1 MIPESTEPCGVLLL
15 DKPERFTSFDVIARV
30 RRLYGLRRVGHAG
43 TLDPMATGLL
53 TVLVGRAAKAAEF
66 FADGEKRYEAHF
78 RLGLTSDTED
88 VWGTIVPTGAPI
100 PDEETVYRT
109 AETFLGVIGQVPPMY
124 SALKR
129 DGQKLVD
136 LARRGITVER
146 EKREIRIRSL
156 SVQRITEEEYALT
169 VLCSK
174 GTYIRTLCAD
184 IGAALGCGAV
194 MSRLR
199 RTDVGSLSLADPR
212 CVTLERLESMTEQ
225 ERLAA
230 LLSIEDAFPELPR
243 VVLTD
248 FFAALA
254 KNGSEIYQKKIGTDL
269 AENTRVLLFDGTG
282 FFAFAEVRSFPEGSA
297 LKPVRQIR
305 L

>member
-1 MIPESTEPCGVLLL
+1 MTPDRAEPCGVLLL
-15 DKPERFTSFDVIARV
+15 DKPERFTSFDVIAKV
-30 RRLYGLRRVGHAG
+30 RRLYGLQRVGHAG

-66 FADGEKRYEAHF
+66 FGEGEKRYEAHF

-88 VWGTIVPTGAPI
+88 IWGTLTPTGAPL
-100 PDEETVYRT
+100 PEESEVVRT
-109 AETFLGVIGQVPPMY
+109 AQSFLGVTGQIPPMY

-146 EKREIRIRSL
+146 EKREIRIGSL
-156 SVQRITEEEYALT
+156 TVRKVTAEEYALT
-169 VLCSK
+169 VVCSK

-194 MSRLR
+194 MSFLR
-199 RTDVGSLSLADPR
+199 RTDVGALSLADSR
-212 CVTLERLESMTEQ
+212 CVTLERLENSTDA

-230 LLSIEDAFPELPR
+230 LIPVEDAFPELPR
-243 VVLTD
+243 IHLPE

-254 KNGSEIYQKKIGTDL
+254 RNGGEIYQKKIGTDL
-269 AENTRVLLFDGTG
+269 PDNTRVLLFDEKG
-282 FFAFAEVRSFPEGSA
+282 FFAFAEARPYPEGSA
-297 LKPVRQIR
+297 LKSIRQIR